1 MEVLDVKKLCEKIKA
16 NISKVIVGKEDVI
29 DLALVSLLS
38 SGHVLLEDV
47 PGVGKT
53 MLAKCLAKSID
64 CSFSRIQ
71 FTPDLLPSDITG
83 INYYN
88 QKNVN
93 LSLDQDLFLQIFC
106 WQMKLTGQLQ
116 EHSQV
121 Y

>member
-1 MEVLDVKKLCEKIKA
+1 MEISDINQLYEKIKA

-29 DLALVSLLS
+29 DLVLVSLLS

-64 CSFSRIQ
+64 CDFNRIQ

-88 QKNVN
+88 QKTKTSH
-93 LSLDQDLFLQIFC
+93 L
-106 WQMKLTGQLQ
+106 
-116 EHSQV
+116 
-121 Y
+121 